1 MVTDDQLRQ
10 IMPNLKAERRALFLP
25 FLQRAMTEFDITTPL
40 RAAAFLAQL
49 SHESGEFRWME
60 EIWGPTQAQRRYE
73 PPNKLAGRLG
83 NTQPGDGHRFKGRGP
98 IQLTG
103 RDNYGRYGTELG
115 VDLVASPQLAA
126 QPEVAFRVAG
136 LYWRKNGLNELAD
149 KQWFK
154 TITKRINGGFN
165 GLEDRV
171 RYYSRAKL
179 ALGVRGLTRGGAPR
193 AVPEDDA
200 VDDSPAI
207 KFPRGLDNAGEITP
221 RAAERNASERDD
233 ERKTSAKKSAAQA
246 SGKSSATK
254 KSNAASKSSATKK
267 SGAAKKATTKTAKR
281 ASKRALCVGIND
293 YPYEGNDLNGCVN
306 DAHAWAQILTE
317 RFDFAGDDIK
327 IITDR
332 QATKRTMMRALKDLL
347 AGAQTGDT
355 LVFANSS
362 HGSYVAERGGDEAR
376 YDEVLCPY
384 DIDANDIR
392 DDELREMIAGLK
404 TGVRLTVILDNC
416 FSGTATRAAVTD
428 ILPGLRVPDRRRVR
442 FLSPAL
448 RGLPVLANPWKA
460 KPKRKIQYP
469 QSKMKE
475 VLLSGCSDKEYS
487 YDAYFNDVPHGALTY
502 YALEAMRRA
511 RYKLSYADLHARLVK
526 LITDYPQN
534 PQLEGSSPNKRRQ
547 VFG

>member
-1 MVTDDQLRQ
+1 MLTLDD
-10 IMPNLKAERRALFLP
+10 LKRIAAPIPASRAESYHPYLTA
-25 FLQRAMTEFDITTPL
+25 AMAEFEINNPL
-40 RAAAFLAQL
+40 RVAAFLAQL
-49 SHESGEFRWME
+49 LHESGSFRWME
-60 EIWGPTQAQRRYE
+60 EIWGPTGAQRRYE
-73 PPNKLAGRLG
+73 PPNKLARRLG

-103 RDNYGRYGTELG
+103 RDNYARYGAELG
-115 VDLVASPQLAA
+115 VDLVGNPQLAA

-165 GLEDRV
+165 GLPDRV
-171 RYYSRAKL
+171 RYYNRAKL
-179 ALGVRGLTRGGAPR
+179 ALGAGGLTRGGAPR
-193 AVPEDDA
+193 ALPEDDA
-200 VDDSPAI
+200 ADDSSAI
-207 KFPRGLDNAGEITP
+207 KFPRGLDDAGEITP
-221 RAAERNASERDD
+221 RAAERNANDASERDD
-233 ERKTSAKKSAAQA
+233 ERKTSAKKSAARTTK
-246 SGKSSATK
+246 KSSAAN
-254 KSNAASKSSATKK
+254 KSGATKK
-267 SGAAKKATTKTAKR
+267 SGAPKKATKTAKR
-281 ASKRALCVGIND
+281 ATMRALCVGIND
-293 YPYEGNDLNGCVN
+293 YPFEGNDLNGCVN
-306 DAHAWAQILTE
+306 DAHAWARVLTE

-332 QATKRTMMRALKDLL
+332 QATKRNMMRALKDLL

-392 DDELREMIAGLK
+392 DDELREMIAELK

-460 KPKRKIQYP
+460 KPKGKIQYP

-475 VLLSGCSDKEYS
+475 ILLSGCSDKEYS

-534 PQLEGSSPNKRRQ
+534 PQLEGSSQNKRRQ
-547 VFG
+547 IFS